1 MGSDR
6 TASGQKRPVT
16 DLRIGMIGSGNM
28 AGAMVTGWVRADPT
42 LAGRIH
48 LTDRGSGRAR
58 RLADEVGGEHGTPV
72 VHADNRALVQA
83 VDIVLLCVKPID
95 IEDVLREVSDLVE
108 PSQVV
113 ASVAAGVQTAT
124 MENLLDD
131 DVPVIRLMPN
141 VPVRVNA
148 GTLVYALGRAT
159 SDKVGPALELFALL
173 GTCVELQ
180 ERLFDAATALS
191 GSGPAFFGLVVEA
204 FEDAAIVAGLSAAVG
219 RELAV
224 TTMVGTAEMLVRE
237 GLSCS
242 ELRRMV
248 TSPGG
253 TAATGLAQM
262 ERGGVRGAIIDT
274 VVAARDRAR
283 ELG

>member
-1 MGSDR
+1 VGE
-6 TASGQKRPVT
+6 
-16 DLRIGMIGSGNM
+16 LRIGLIGSGNM
-28 AGAMVTGWVRADPT
+28 AGAMVAGWVRDDPSI
-42 LAGRIH
+42 AARIH
-48 LTDRGSGRAR
+48 LTDRGSGRAQ
-58 RLADEVGGEHGTPV
+58 RLADEVASDDGSRPV
-72 VHADNRALVQA
+72 VHASNRDLVA
-83 VDIVLLCVKPID
+83 ACDVVVLCVKPID
-95 IEDVLREVSDLVE
+95 IEDVLRQVSDVVE
-108 PSQVV
+108 PRHVV

-131 DVPVIRLMPN
+131 DVPVVRLMPN

-159 SDKVGPALELFALL
+159 NELVGPMLDLFARL
-173 GTCVELQ
+173 GACVELQ
-180 ERLFDAATALS
+180 ERLFDAATAVS

-224 TTMVGTAEMLVRE
+224 TTMVGTAEMLTTE
-237 GLSCS
+237 NLSCS

-262 ERGGVRGAIIDT
+262 ERKGVRGAIIDT

>member
-1 MGSDR
+1 M
-6 TASGQKRPVT
+6 T
-16 DLRIGMIGSGNM
+16 DLRIGLIGSGNM
-28 AGAMVTGWVRADPT
+28 ASAMVAGWVRADP
-42 LAGRIH
+42 AIAARIH

-58 RLADEVGGEHGTPV
+58 RLAESVAGETGSPT
-72 VHADNRALVQA
+72 VHADNRALVQT
-83 VDIVLLCVKPID
+83 VDVILLCVKPID
-95 IEDVLREVSDLVE
+95 IEDVLREISDLVG
-108 PSQVV
+108 PDQVV

-131 DVPVIRLMPN
+131 DVPVLRLMPN

-148 GTLVYALGRAT
+148 GTLVYAIGR
-159 SDKVGPALELFALL
+159 VGSEMIGPTLELFSML
-173 GTCVELQ
+173 GVCVELK

-204 FEDAAIVAGLSAAVG
+204 FEDAAIVAGLSAEEG

-224 TTMVGTAEMLVRE
+224 TTMVGTAEMLMSE

-242 ELRRMV
+242 DLRRMV

>member
-1 MGSDR
+1 VGE
-6 TASGQKRPVT
+6 
-16 DLRIGMIGSGNM
+16 LRIGLIGSGNM
-28 AGAMVTGWVRADPT
+28 AGAMVAGWVSADPSM
-42 LAGRIH
+42 AARIH
-48 LTDRGSGRAR
+48 LTDRGSGRAS
-58 RLADEVGGEHGTPV
+58 RLADEVGGHDGGTPT
-72 VHADNRALVQA
+72 VHGSNRDLVAA
-83 VDIVLLCVKPID
+83 VDVVLLCVKPID
-95 IEDVLREVSDLVE
+95 IEDVLREISDAVE
-108 PSQVV
+108 PRHLV

-131 DVPVIRLMPN
+131 DVPVLRLMPN
-141 VPVRVNA
+141 VPVRVNS
-148 GTLVYALGRAT
+148 GTLVYALGRV
-159 SDKVGPALELFALL
+159 SSEIVGPALQLFEQL

-180 ERLFDAATALS
+180 ERLFDAATAVS

-204 FEDAAIVAGLSAAVG
+204 FEDGAIVAGLGAGVA

-224 TTMVGTAEMLVRE
+224 TTMVGTAEMLTRE
-237 GLSCS
+237 GMSCS

>member
-1 MGSDR
+1 M
-6 TASGQKRPVT
+6 TE
-16 DLRIGMIGSGNM
+16 LRIGLIGSGNM
-28 AGAMVTGWVRADPT
+28 AAAMVAGWVRADPQMAPR
-42 LAGRIH
+42 LH

-58 RLADEVGGEHGTPV
+58 RLAEEVAGDHGSPT
-72 VHADNRALVQA
+72 VHADNRALVRA
-83 VDIVLLCVKPID
+83 TDVVVLCVKPID

-124 MENLLDD
+124 IENLLDD
-131 DVPVIRLMPN
+131 DVPVLRLMPN

-148 GTLVYALGRAT
+148 GTLVYAVGRA
-159 SDKVGPALELFALL
+159 SSEKLGPTLEAFAML
-173 GTCVELQ
+173 GACVELQ
-180 ERLFDAATALS
+180 ERLFDAATAVS

-204 FEDAAIVAGLSAAVG
+204 FEDAAIVAGLSADVG

-224 TTMVGTAEMLVRE
+224 TTMVGTAEMLMTE

-242 ELRRMV
+242 DLRRMV